1 MTKKVLSIFVISIII
16 LGGCIG
22 KKEITTCTVTGRVTY
37 FDTGVEG
44 VEVHLYN
51 KDHSVDIATY
61 TDSEGNFIFKKVPR
75 GEYYFRTHMSGYHD
89 SEMPRSITLPSG
101 LTKYFSIEMGIQKIV
116 ELITPQENSVID
128 TLRPTF
134 EWEPRPEWEE
144 FLEDMRY
151 EIEIFKTGTEVPKLM
166 CRVRDIVSTCY
177 TLKEPLEKGA
187 EYWVRIYAYYKP
199 EGVVTRYYKNTMLG
213 CSETIYFIV
222 SEDAM

>member
-22 KKEITTCTVTGRVTY
+22 KKEITTCTVTGRITY
-37 FDTGVEG
+37 LNTGVEG

-61 TDSEGNFIFKKVPR
+61 TDSEGNFVFKKVPR

-101 LTKYFSIEMGIQKIV
+101 LTNQFIIEMSIQKIV
-116 ELITPQENSVID
+116 ELITPEENSVID

-134 EWEPRPEWEE
+134 EWKPRPEWEE

-151 EIEIFKTGTEVPKLM
+151 EICISKIGTDRPKTIFHM
-166 CRVRDIVSTCY
+166 RDITSTRY

-187 EYWVRIYAYYKP
+187 EYWVKIYAYYKP
-199 EGVVTRYYKNTMLG
+199 EGAVTQYYKNTMLG
-213 CSETIYFIV
+213 CSETIYFTV
-222 SEDAM
+222 SDDAV